1 MKGTDVVNRRPS
13 LRTALVCGD
22 AGAIALL
29 RPRVGVLAAHVR
41 HPHAWV
47 TAVGADR
54 ALAELSSAAL
64 WVAAVWLAVG
74 LLAGLAAS
82 LPGAAGRWAGRV
94 GRALL
99 PRAVR
104 GLVAGSAGL
113 GVLLAP
119 VAVGASTPTGPAGPN
134 GAGTGWGQPASVP
147 APAWPV
153 SPARTAPS
161 EPSQSA
167 APTTASVPAPIW
179 PSSTGPP
186 PPPPTTGSPPKRA
199 PAPQHE
205 PEPRAT
211 RPATAT
217 PAQRVDV
224 QAGDCLWL
232 IASRRLGP
240 AASAADVA
248 AEWPRWY
255 AANKAVIGADP
266 AVIRPGEVLQPPPAG
281 T

>member
-1 MKGTDVVNRRPS
+1 VVNRRS
-13 LRTALVCGD
+13 ALLTALVCGD
-22 AGAIALL
+22 GGAIGLL
-29 RPRVGVLAAHVR
+29 RPRLGLLAAHLQ

-47 TAVGADR
+47 TAAGADR
-54 ALAELSSAAL
+54 ALAQLSSAAL
-64 WVAAVWLAVG
+64 WFAAVWLAVG
-74 LLAGLAAS
+74 LLAGVAAS
-82 LPGAAGRWAGRV
+82 LPGAAGRCVERV

-104 GLVAGSAGL
+104 GLIAGSAGL

-119 VAVGASTPTGPAGPN
+119 VAVGASTPTGPAGPT
-134 GAGTGWGQPASVP
+134 GTATSSGQPASVP
-147 APAWPV
+147 APAWPI
-153 SPARTAPS
+153 SPAGTPPS
-161 EPSQSA
+161 EPSVSP

-179 PSSTGPP
+179 PSSTGPTP
-186 PPPPTTGSPPKRA
+186 AAPAIGSTPKQA
-199 PAPQHE
+199 PAPAPH
-205 PEPRAT
+205 AT
-211 RPATAT
+211 RPATAS
-217 PAQRVDV
+217 PAHGVDV
-224 QAGDCLWL
+224 RAGDCLWL

-266 AVIRPGEVLQPPPAG
+266 AVIRPGEVLQPPAAG